1 MQPFPSLRG
10 LILSCVV
17 LTLPGLALAQE
28 TPPASAHDPH
38 AHHQMAAP
46 PADAPDGGA
55 AADLEI
61 SSLEI
66 PDVSLV
72 DQEGRPV
79 HFYSDLV
86 RGKVV
91 MMNFIFTSCTTI
103 CPPMGATF
111 GKLQQL
117 LGDRAGRDVHLI
129 SVSVDPATD
138 TPERLKA
145 WRNKLGG
152 GPAGWTLVT
161 GERETVVQLLKALG
175 VYTPNLND
183 HTPLVLAGNDPRGAW
198 TRAYGLAAPAK
209 LVELL
214 DRLAAPAADPHAG
227 HMGMSHPQPAEPGQP
242 ANPAQSYFGEIP
254 LVNQDGQTMRLY
266 SDLLKDKVVVIDFM
280 FTSCTGACP
289 IMSTNFA
296 KIQDWLGDRLGK
308 DVHLIS
314 VSVDPLNDTPA
325 RLKEYAA
332 RFKARPGWYF
342 LTGSKENIDAALRKL
357 GNYVETPEAH
367 QNLFIIGNERSGLWK
382 KAFGLAQPDAL
393 IPIVQ
398 SVVEDK
404 GEAKPGMHNY

>member
-1 MQPFPSLRG
+1 MHPFRPIRALA
-10 LILSCVV
+10 LFCAALA
-17 LTLPGLALAQE
+17 LPGLAAAQK
-28 TPPASAHDPH
+28 TPPAAAHDPH
-38 AHHQMAAP
+38 AHHQAPPPPAAAP
-46 PADAPDGGA
+46 EAGEKVHLD
-55 AADLEI
+55 
-61 SSLEI
+61 I
-66 PDVSLV
+66 PDVTLV
-72 DQEGRPV
+72 DQEGKPV

-91 MMNFIFTSCTTI
+91 MINFVFTSCTTI

-111 GKLQQL
+111 GKVQQL
-117 LGDRAGRDVHLI
+117 LGDRVGRDIRLI

-138 TPERLKA
+138 TPERMKA
-145 WRNKLGG
+145 WGKKFGA
-152 GPAGWTLVT
+152 GPGWTLVT
-161 GERETVVQLLKALG
+161 GQRETVVQLLKALG

-183 HTPLVLAGNDPRGAW
+183 HTPLVLAGNDPRGEW

-214 DRLAAPAADPHAG
+214 DGLAAPAAAAASSD
-227 HMGMSHPQPAEPGQP
+227 SSPG
-242 ANPAQSYFGEIP
+242 QSYFGEIP
-254 LVNQDGQTMRLY
+254 LVDQDGQTRRLY
-266 SDLLKDKVVVIDFM
+266 SDLLRGKVVVVDFM

-308 DVHLIS
+308 DVYLLS
-314 VSVDPLNDTPA
+314 VSVDPVNDTPA
-325 RLKEYAA
+325 KLKEYAA

-342 LTGSKENIDAALRKL
+342 LTGSKENVDAALRKL

-382 KAFGLAQPDAL
+382 KAFGLAQPEAL

-404 GEAKPGMHNY
+404 G

>member
-1 MQPFPSLRG
+1 MHPFRPARG
-10 LILSCVV
+10 LILVCAA
-17 LTLPGLALAQE
+17 LALPCLALSQETQETQE
-28 TPPASAHDPH
+28 TPPAAEHDPH
-38 AHHQMAAP
+38 AHHQAPPPPAAAAP
-46 PADAPDGGA
+46 EAGEKID
-55 AADLEI
+55 
-61 SSLEI
+61 LEI
-66 PDVSLV
+66 PDVSLF
-72 DQEGRPV
+72 DQDGKRV
-79 HFYSDLV
+79 RFYSDLV

-91 MMNFIFTSCTTI
+91 MINFIFTSCTTI

-138 TPERLKA
+138 SPPRLKEWGTKFGA
-145 WRNKLGG
+145 
-152 GPAGWTLVT
+152 GPGWTLVT
-161 GERETVVQLLKALG
+161 GERETVVQLVKALG
-175 VYTPNLND
+175 VYTPNIND
-183 HTPLVLAGNDPRGAW
+183 HTPLVLAGNDPRGEW

-214 DRLAAPAADPHAG
+214 DRLAAPAVAAAPK
-227 HMGMSHPQPAEPGQP
+227 
-242 ANPAQSYFGEIP
+242 PAQNYFGEIP

-266 SDLLKDKVVVIDFM
+266 SDLLQGKVVVIDFM

-289 IMSTNFA
+289 TMSTNFA
-296 KIQDWLGDRLGK
+296 KIQDWLGDRLGR

-314 VSVDPLNDTPA
+314 ISVDPVNDTPA

-342 LTGSKENIDAALRKL
+342 LTGSKENVDAALRKL
-357 GNYVETPEAH
+357 GNSVEKPEAH

-382 KAFGLAQPDAL
+382 KAFGLAQPEAL

-404 GEAKPGMHNY
+404 G

>member
-1 MQPFPSLRG
+1 MA
-10 LILSCVV
+10 LS
-17 LTLPGLALAQE
+17 QE
-28 TPPASAHDPH
+28 GQANPPDVAHDPH
-38 AHHQMAAP
+38 AHHQMADP
-46 PADAPDGGA
+46 PAAVPEGGEKV
-55 AADLEI
+55 DLD
-61 SSLEI
+61 I
-66 PDVSLV
+66 PDLPLV
-72 DQEGRPV
+72 DQDGKPV
-79 HFYSDLV
+79 RFYSDLV

-91 MMNFIFTSCTTI
+91 MINFIFTSCTTI

-138 TPERLKA
+138 TPEKLKA

-152 GPAGWTLVT
+152 GPGWTLVT

-175 VYTPNLND
+175 VYTPSLND
-183 HTPLVLAGNDPRGAW
+183 HTPLVLAGNDPGGTW

-209 LVELL
+209 LMELL
-214 DRLAAPAADPHAG
+214 DGLAAPAAVSAAP
-227 HMGMSHPQPAEPGQP
+227 
-242 ANPAQSYFGEIP
+242 NPAQSYFGETP

-266 SDLLKDKVVVIDFM
+266 SDLLQGKVVVIDFM

-308 DVHLIS
+308 DVYLIS
-314 VSVDPLNDTPA
+314 VSVDPANDTPA

-342 LTGSKENIDAALRKL
+342 LTGSKENVDAVLRKL
-357 GNYVETPEAH
+357 GNSVEKPEAH

-382 KAFGLAQPDAL
+382 KAFGLAAPDAL

-404 GEAKPGMHNY
+404 G

>member
-1 MQPFPSLRG
+1 MSLLRPPRG
-10 LILSCVV
+10 LLLLCAALS
-17 LTLPGLALAQE
+17 LPGLAFAQE
-28 TPPASAHDPH
+28 TPAAGHDPH
-38 AHHQMAAP
+38 AHHHAPPPPAAP
-46 PADAPDGGA
+46 PAAPEIGEVP
-55 AADLEI
+55 DLQ
-61 SSLEI
+61 I
-66 PDVSLV
+66 PDVSLF
-72 DQEGRPV
+72 DQDGKKVR
-79 HFYSDLV
+79 FYSDLV

-91 MMNFIFTSCTTI
+91 MMNFVFTSCTTI

-111 GKLQQL
+111 GKVREL

-138 TPERLKA
+138 SPPRLKEWGQKFGA
-145 WRNKLGG
+145 
-152 GPAGWTLVT
+152 GPGWTLVT

-183 HTPLVLAGNDPRGAW
+183 HTPLVLAGNDPRDAW

-214 DRLAAPAADPHAG
+214 DQMAAPAAPSSG
-227 HMGMSHPQPAEPGQP
+227 
-242 ANPAQSYFGEIP
+242 PAQSYFGEIP

-266 SDLLKDKVVVIDFM
+266 SDLIKDKVVVIDFM

-289 IMSTNFA
+289 IMSNNLA

-314 VSVDPLNDTPA
+314 VSVDPATDTPA
-325 RLKEYAA
+325 KLKEYAA

-342 LTGSKENIDAALRKL
+342 LTGSKENVDAALHKL

-367 QNLFIIGNERSGLWK
+367 QNLFIIGNDRSGLWK
-382 KAFGLAQPDAL
+382 KDFGLAQPEAL

-404 GEAKPGMHNY
+404 G

>member
-1 MQPFPSLRG
+1 MQSFRSLQG
-10 LILSCVV
+10 LILVFAV

-28 TPPASAHDPH
+28 HDPH

-46 PADAPDGGA
+46 PAAEPEAG
-55 AADLEI
+55 EPVH
-61 SSLEI
+61 LEI

-79 HFYSDLV
+79 RFYSDLV

-91 MMNFIFTSCTTI
+91 MINFIFTSCTTI

-145 WRNKLGG
+145 WRAKLGG

-209 LVELL
+209 LVELI
-214 DRLAAPAADPHAG
+214 DRLAAPASAHL
-227 HMGMSHPQPAEPGQP
+227 
-242 ANPAQSYFGEIP
+242 AQSYFGEIP

-266 SDLLKDKVVVIDFM
+266 SDLIKGRVVVIDFM

-308 DVHLIS
+308 DVYLIS
-314 VSVDPLNDTPA
+314 FSVDPVHDTPA
-325 RLKEYAA
+325 KLKEYAA

-342 LTGSKENIDAALRKL
+342 LTGSKENMDAALRKL
-357 GNYVETPEAH
+357 GNSVDTPEAH

-382 KAFGLAQPDAL
+382 KAFGLAAPDAL

-398 SVVEDK
+398 SVIEDK
-404 GEAKPGMHNY
+404 G